1 MRAFLHGFG
10 MHVPE
15 RVVTNAE
22 MAARVERTAEWIEGA
37 SGIRER
43 RWAAAETSVAD
54 LAIAAAHDC
63 LARAG
68 VAASSLGLI
77 IVASGSAGRDFRD
90 PRRKWLRDWDS
101 KARRRSMCRWRARA
115 VLFGMAM
122 AAQMAAHF
130 GDVLVIGA
138 EKMSAVIEAGPL
150 DPNTAIL
157 FGDGA
162 GAVLVSARP
171 GRWEI
176 LDAVLHS
183 DGQYRDSLAFDWS
196 APLRMNGLSVI
207 LQAARKLPSS
217 IEEVLTRQKVAA
229 ADVAAFLLH
238 QANQNLLM
246 RVAKSLGVPAER
258 VFSNVA
264 RYGNTSSASMLIAAA
279 EWSQANPAAGPVV
292 FSAFGAGFHWGAL
305 LARERL
311 VFGGL
316 CAPLGSARLRHQV
329 GRAQQR
335 FEGAGVGP
343 PAVDERVGHGAFANV
358 GVVDVGD
365 FEFTAAAGHQLLDL
379 FEHGAVVHVDAGD
392 GVIRLGLLRLLF
404 DADDAAAH
412 PSRPRRSARRR
423 GLP

>member
-1 MRAFLHGFG
+1 MHAFLHGFG

-22 MAARVERTAEWIEGA
+22 MGSRVERTAEWIEGA

-54 LAIAAAHDC
+54 LAIAAAQDC
-63 LARAG
+63 LARTG
-68 VAASSLGLI
+68 VAATSLGLI
-77 IVASGSAGRDFRD
+77 IVASGSARPGF
-90 PRRKWLRDWDS
+90 PGP
-101 KARRRSMCRWRARA
+101 AAEVA
-115 VLFGMAM
+115 VRLGLESTPAVDVPMASAGGLFGMAM

-138 EKMSAVIEAGPL
+138 EKMSAVVETGPL

-171 GRWEI
+171 GPWEI

-229 ADVAAFLLH
+229 ADVKTFLLH

-258 VFSNVA
+258 VYSNVA

-279 EWSQANPAAGPVV
+279 EWSQANPEAGPVV

-305 LARERL
+305 LAR
-311 VFGGL
+311 
-316 CAPLGSARLRHQV
+316 
-329 GRAQQR
+329 
-335 FEGAGVGP
+335 GV
-343 PAVDERVGHGAFANV
+343 
-358 GVVDVGD
+358 
-365 FEFTAAAGHQLLDL
+365 
-379 FEHGAVVHVDAGD
+379 
-392 GVIRLGLLRLLF
+392 
-404 DADDAAAH
+404 
-412 PSRPRRSARRR
+412 
-423 GLP
+423 

>member
-1 MRAFLHGFG
+1 MRAFFHGFG

-22 MAARVERTAEWIEGA
+22 MAARVDRTPEKIEAA

-43 RWAAAETSVAD
+43 RWAAAGTSIAD

-63 LARAG
+63 LARTG

-77 IVASGSAGRDFRD
+77 IVASGSARPGF
-90 PRRKWLRDWDS
+90 PGPAAEVA
-101 KARRRSMCRWRARA
+101 ARLGLESTPALDVPMASA
-115 VLFGMAM
+115 GSLFGMAM

-138 EKMSAVIEAGPL
+138 EKMSAVIESAAL

-171 GRWEI
+171 GPLEI
-176 LDAVLHS
+176 LDSVLHS

-196 APLRMNGLSVI
+196 APMRMDGLSVI

-229 ADVAAFLLH
+229 ADVTQFLLH
-238 QANQNLLM
+238 QANQNLLA
-246 RVAKSLGVPAER
+246 RVAKSLGVPAEL
-258 VFSNVA
+258 VYTNVA

-305 LARERL
+305 LAR
-311 VFGGL
+311 
-316 CAPLGSARLRHQV
+316 
-329 GRAQQR
+329 
-335 FEGAGVGP
+335 GV
-343 PAVDERVGHGAFANV
+343 
-358 GVVDVGD
+358 
-365 FEFTAAAGHQLLDL
+365 
-379 FEHGAVVHVDAGD
+379 
-392 GVIRLGLLRLLF
+392 
-404 DADDAAAH
+404 
-412 PSRPRRSARRR
+412 
-423 GLP
+423 